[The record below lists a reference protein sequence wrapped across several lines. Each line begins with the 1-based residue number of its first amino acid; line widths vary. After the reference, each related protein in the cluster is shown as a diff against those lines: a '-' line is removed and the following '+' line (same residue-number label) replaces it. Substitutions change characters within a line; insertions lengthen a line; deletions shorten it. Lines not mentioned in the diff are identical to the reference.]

1 MAMDLAYEAEIT
13 LGFNYNKTQ
22 LINIEQAR
30 ISYIMIEHKYESVNI
45 LPVIYLAVSLSS
57 DMYTKVVTSYKKSSF
72 RLKIKKRNALLS
84 SSIQSTVVDDEFTYI
99 PSSTNPNIS
108 AQINSNAYSD
118 GNSYRSITLGLVSQ
132 SMTNKLRQSFNGI
145 YNNISENEII
155 DIGLKG
161 IRKVIKEDI
170 VNNEKYDTI
179 IIPPLSSRYK
189 LLNFL
194 FDRDPFYDTGF
205 TFYMDFKDTAYLLS
219 KNGKAVDAQD
229 GKPTDVIIDVLEI
242 DDPDSFKEGFQLKNK
257 AYRIAINSS
266 DTNVTLNGAT
276 AKVANQIVAYEDDLK
291 HAETLNLNMNNSDT
305 ATRKMFVRSNAGTVL
320 KSELETN
327 AFMIELLKKNIDS
340 DIFTPN
346 KAYKV
351 NNISQYS
358 EYNGNYILSYKREF
372 YKLSEGTNRFIVT
385 CNVGLKRVSNPS
397 NEYIS
402 NNGCIISKSGT
413 TMRRTTSRKTT
424 SENRIN
430 NRKKL

>member
-108 AQINSNAYSD
+108 AQINSNADSD

-161 IRKVIKEDI
+161 IKNVI
-170 VNNEKYDTI
+170 
-179 IIPPLSSRYK
+179 
-189 LLNFL
+189 
-194 FDRDPFYDTGF
+194 
-205 TFYMDFKDTAYLLS
+205 
-219 KNGKAVDAQD
+219 
-229 GKPTDVIIDVLEI
+229 
-242 DDPDSFKEGFQLKNK
+242 
-257 AYRIAINSS
+257 
-266 DTNVTLNGAT
+266 
-276 AKVANQIVAYEDDLK
+276 
-291 HAETLNLNMNNSDT
+291 
-305 ATRKMFVRSNAGTVL
+305 
-320 KSELETN
+320 
-327 AFMIELLKKNIDS
+327 
-340 DIFTPN
+340 
-346 KAYKV
+346 
-351 NNISQYS
+351 
-358 EYNGNYILSYKREF
+358 
-372 YKLSEGTNRFIVT
+372 
-385 CNVGLKRVSNPS
+385 
-397 NEYIS
+397 
-402 NNGCIISKSGT
+402 
-413 TMRRTTSRKTT
+413 
-424 SENRIN
+424 
-430 NRKKL
+430 

>member
-108 AQINSNAYSD
+108 AQINSNADSD

-205 TFYMDFKDTAYLLS
+205 TFYMDFKDTAYLIS

-242 DDPDSFKEGFQLKNK
+242 DDPD
-257 AYRIAINSS
+257 
-266 DTNVTLNGAT
+266 
-276 AKVANQIVAYEDDLK
+276 
-291 HAETLNLNMNNSDT
+291 
-305 ATRKMFVRSNAGTVL
+305 
-320 KSELETN
+320 
-327 AFMIELLKKNIDS
+327 
-340 DIFTPN
+340 
-346 KAYKV
+346 
-351 NNISQYS
+351 
-358 EYNGNYILSYKREF
+358 
-372 YKLSEGTNRFIVT
+372 
-385 CNVGLKRVSNPS
+385 
-397 NEYIS
+397 
-402 NNGCIISKSGT
+402 
-413 TMRRTTSRKTT
+413 
-424 SENRIN
+424 
-430 NRKKL
+430 

>member
-13 LGFNYNKTQ
+13 LRFNYNKTQ

-108 AQINSNAYSD
+108 AQINSNADSD

-205 TFYMDFKDTAYLLS
+205 TFYMDFKDTAYLIS

-402 NNGCIISKSGT
+402 NNGGIISKSGT

-424 SENRIN
+424 SENRTN
-430 NRKKL
+430 NKKKL